1 MAQQRRSSSAGGAR
15 KRASSAS
22 KKPANKKP
30 PTKKP
35 ASRKGPTRGTAPS
48 APDTRKLH
56 LLTPS
61 KAAQEHEPSTVDAMG
76 KDKRREVIGHA
87 YGPSRKSQL
96 AVLGG
101 FLAVV
106 LILVFGLGAVAR
118 NADKTPKSN
127 PDVAP
132 WSQPDAPQVPAVRPE

>member
-15 KRASSAS
+15 KRGSSAS
-22 KKPANKKP
+22 KKPA
-30 PTKKP
+30 
-35 ASRKGPTRGTAPS
+35 SHKGPTRGTAPS
-48 APDTRKLH
+48 SPDTAKLH

-61 KAAQEHEPSTVDAMG
+61 KAAREHEPSTVDAMG

-101 FLAVV
+101 FIAVV
-106 LILVFGLGAVAR
+106 LILIFGLGAIAR
-118 NADKTPKSN
+118 NSDATPKSN
-127 PDVAP
+127 PDLAP

>member
-15 KRASSAS
+15 KRGTTAR
-22 KKPANKKP
+22 KKPS
-30 PTKKP
+30 
-35 ASRKGPTRGTAPS
+35 SRRGATRGTAPS
-48 APDTRKLH
+48 APDTSKLK

-87 YGPSRKSQL
+87 YGPSRRSQL

-101 FLAVV
+101 FIAVV
-106 LILVFGLGAVAR
+106 LIVVFGLGAIAR
-118 NADKTPKSN
+118 DADKTPKSN
-127 PDVAP
+127 PDLAP
-132 WSQPDAPQVPAVRPE
+132 WGQPSAPQTPAVRPE